1 MNLHDPLLCLT
12 VSTTLREKPVSVTP
26 ARKHLAT
33 LIAAAGGLPKT
44 PAVLNGAD
52 DDDDDE
58 PRKQT
63 GLDEVNLLGGLLSGE
78 RASVLW
84 SLSWV

>member
-52 DDDDDE
+52 EDEDE

-78 RASVLW
+78 RASVLR